1 MTAAS
6 TRGSEGGVS
15 VEIACV
21 VGARPNFM
29 KMAPVF
35 EGLRSYPWLRP
46 TLVHTGQHY
55 DEAMSRVFFDELGM
69 PAPDVNLE
77 VGSATHA
84 VQTARILERFDAW
97 LEEARPGLVL
107 VAGDVN
113 STVACALAAA
123 KRTIPVGHVES
134 GLRSRD
140 RTMPEELNRI
150 VTDVL
155 ADFLFA
161 PSADAVENLAAEG
174 IDRAKIHFVGNS
186 MIDSLRRHLAA
197 ARARRTHDRFGLD
210 PRGYAVV
217 TLHRPS
223 NVDDPESLE
232 RILDALRSLAARLPV
247 VFPAH
252 PRTAARLAG
261 PGDPSIAGVTVCEPL
276 GYLDFLGLMEAS
288 RLVVTDSGG
297 IQEETTALG
306 VPCLTLRDNTERP
319 ITVSEGTNRLIGSD
333 PAAIAPAAGAVLA
346 MPPPAPRAPALW
358 DGHAGGRI
366 AAILA
371 AALQP
376 RPGLPAPEE
385 DSCRATI

>member
-1 MTAAS
+1 MRA
-6 TRGSEGGVS
+6 REREDGVK

-35 EGLRSYPWLRP
+35 EALRGYPRLRP
-46 TLVHTGQHY
+46 TLIHTGQHY
-55 DEAMSRVFFDELGM
+55 DEAMSRVFFDELKM
-69 PAPDVNLE
+69 PPPDVNLE

-84 VQTARILERFDAW
+84 VQTARILERFDEY
-97 LEEARPGLVL
+97 LEESHPALVL

-123 KRTIPVGHVES
+123 KRNILVGHVES

-174 IDRAKIHFVGNS
+174 IDRSKIHFVGNS
-186 MIDSLRRHLAA
+186 MIDSLRRHLPA
-197 ARARRTHDRFGLD
+197 ARARQAHVRFGLK
-210 PRGYAVV
+210 PREYAVV

-223 NVDDPESLE
+223 NVDDPAGLA
-232 RILDALRSLAARLPV
+232 RILDALRELAARLPI

-252 PRTAARLAG
+252 PRTAARMEGLGG
-261 PGDPSIAGVTVCEPL
+261 PPLAGVTVCEPL
-276 GYLDFLGLMEAS
+276 GYLDFLGLMDTAG
-288 RLVVTDSGG
+288 LVVTDSGG

-319 ITVSEGTNRLIGSD
+319 ITVSEGTNRVIGSD
-333 PAAIAPAAGAVLA
+333 PIAIAPAASAVLA
-346 MPPPAPRAPALW
+346 APQPPPRAPALW
-358 DGHAGGRI
+358 DGHAGPRI
-366 AAILA
+366 AAVLA
-371 AALQP
+371 AALDA
-376 RPGLPAPEE
+376 LPSSAPKKEE
-385 DSCRATI
+385 DSLRATI